1 MLLLLVAILL
11 ILSGLL
17 FILLL
22 AWLLLHRKHPIT
34 PPPPPP
40 PPPPDATYTIPDNF
54 GEADLPAA
62 LTVRLMGTPANG
74 VPANTAAGAASGAAT
89 SVIWV
94 NGSNEVLVHL
104 DSTQVRILDGML
116 LVSVDLESDQTG
128 RTPLICSFAL
138 SNAADPAALL
148 ATTDEYPQGDGLLAA
163 CWGQQLQ
170 QAVWSSILSLA
181 NDHADERD
189 LAPRGLVATAG
200 NLNLSTGAPI
210 ALKGTA

>member
-1 MLLLLVAILL
+1 MLLLLVVVLL
-11 ILSGLL
+11 ILSALL
-17 FILLL
+17 CILLL
-22 AWLLLHRKHPIT
+22 VWLLLHRKHGVA

-40 PPPPDATYTIPDNF
+40 PNGTYKIPDNF

-74 VPANTAAGAASGAAT
+74 VPANTASGAPAAAAS
-89 SVIWV
+89 SVIWI

-116 LVSVDLESDQTG
+116 LVSVDLETDQTG

-148 ATTDEYPQGDGLLAA
+148 ATTDEYPQGDGLLTA

-170 QAVWSSILSLA
+170 QAVWSSVLSLA

-200 NLNLSTGAPI
+200 NLSLSAGAPI